1 MIEILDGFPDYAVA
15 VNCTGRITRSD
26 YEQSLIPAVEAA
38 LKEHK
43 KVRLLYRAGS
53 EFQGIEPSAVL
64 EDVKVGF
71 SHLSRWERVA
81 VVTDIEWI
89 RLAIRAFSFMIPGT
103 VKFFRLSDESD
114 ARRWISEPQ

>member
-1 MIEILDGFPDYAVA
+1 MIELMKGFADHIIA

-26 YEQSLIPAVEAA
+26 YEKTLIPAVEAA
-38 LKEHK
+38 LEKHK

-53 EFQGIEPSAVL
+53 EFQGIDPSAIL

-89 RLAIRAFSFMIPGT
+89 RLAIHAFAFLMPGT
-103 VKFFRLSDESD
+103 VKVFDLLHDND
-114 ARRWISEPQ
+114 ARQWISQP